1 MRTQGTISIIVGVVG
16 FATFTFLLID
26 SKIGAL
32 GYSSL
37 LGLLAIVCIVI
48 PVLSRLKELDIKNL
62 KLTLEK
68 IEEAK
73 KEIYAKEE
81 SLKAASHVLAELIA
95 ANSTLTGIW
104 GDEESNSYSK
114 DLIRA
119 KIKKLAEQMEFS
131 PEEMEQILKYEKA
144 LEEVHRAT
152 KDEHNKKWDEFKQLL
167 KSEAEKSA

>member
-1 MRTQGTISIIVGVVG
+1 ME
-16 FATFTFLLID
+16 
-26 SKIGAL
+26 SKIGTL

-48 PVLSRLKELDIKNL
+48 PVLSRLKELDLKNL

-81 SLKAASHVLAELIA
+81 SLKEASHVLAELIA
-95 ANSTLTGIW
+95 ANSTLTGVW

-119 KIKKLAEQMEFS
+119 KIKKLAKQMEFNAG
-131 PEEMEQILKYEKA
+131 EMEQILKYEKA
-144 LEEVHRAT
+144 LSEVHAAS
-152 KDEHNKKWDEFKQLL
+152 KEEHDQKWHAFKQML
-167 KSEAEKSA
+167 KNESEKMPNNQLRRTRSLRSLPCELGRC

>member
-1 MRTQGTISIIVGVVG
+1 MKTQGTISVIVGVVG
-16 FATFTFLLID
+16 FVTFTYLLID

-48 PVLSRLKELDIKNL
+48 PVLSRLKELDLKNL
-62 KLTLEK
+62 KLTLDK

-81 SLKAASHVLAELIA
+81 SLKETSHVLAELIA

-104 GDEESNSYSK
+104 GDDESNSYSK

-119 KIKKLAEQMEFS
+119 KIKKLAKQMEFS
-131 PEEMEQILKYEKA
+131 TEEMEQILKYEKA
-144 LEEVHRAT
+144 LAEVHKAP
-152 KDEHNKKWDEFKQLL
+152 KEEHDQKWNDFKQLL
-167 KSEAEKSA
+167 KAEAEQNA